1 MIDKAKTKYRQ
12 EHKALSQMPG
22 KGGHPV
28 LETVQYCRKTQKL
41 RANEH
46 SRKDLDSDFR
56 RNDSEY

>member
-28 LETVQYCRKTQKL
+28 LETVQYCRKK
-41 RANEH
+41 
-46 SRKDLDSDFR
+46 LDSDFR
-56 RNDSEY
+56 NCSKTPGK